1 MKLHVFIVRMAG
13 LLFLA
18 AMVAGVAIG
27 CREWTARRVVTWA
40 ELISQ
45 LGDFDRMAR
54 LDVLASPLLSS
65 YDPTGGNDDYN
76 KFLRKSR
83 TPGWVVL
90 ADLKG
95 PGYISRLWFTCSDR
109 EHPIRLFFDGEKQPR
124 IETTLADFCGTKEP
138 FFQPLAGNENFCWYS
153 FLPIPY
159 QKRLVI
165 ETREPGTEPGGWPRI
180 FHQVNYTTLP
190 PGQTVASFPTKIS
203 AEDIAQIR
211 KIREKW
217 RSFPTERPLPGSIS
231 AETNVLLGAGMAVD
245 LFDMAGPALLR
256 SLWIRPDFDAVKA
269 SAVARE
275 NILRDVVLRIRWNAS
290 PDASVEAPLGDFFGS
305 CWQRSRYQCLY
316 FGLTN
321 NTFISRWPMPFETSA
336 RISIENQGTQS
347 VVVQAGV
354 GLQPLKQWDPAWGYF
369 HSGWYRT
376 GPEDIG
382 RPHPV
387 LRMKGRGKYVG
398 CLLSATSADRS
409 YWMLEGDES
418 IRKDKEEIPGW
429 LGTGLEDYFNSG
441 WYYRNVQTFSLH
453 GLPFKAPFRTV
464 QYSLHLMNPTLFQ
477 SSLDMVF
484 ERGPNHASQGWMES
498 VAFYYMAQPCQTFS
512 RLGTSEQR
520 RPPPDELAQAT
531 LMTEAW
537 NFERLRDFKG
547 ASDYIDRYLENYTN
561 FPFTDVL
568 RLRQLAYAEREK
580 GFEPV
585 RPAYERIATSA
596 TNEIVRQFAKIL
608 LWYQQS
614 PSNALVGAYAN
625 TMTKV
630 YLDNKLIGVSGDP
643 ERMLVWGL
651 QVGPGRHVLA
661 MESQWKPYPSWTQM
675 ILRTHRGDIFTTPA
689 WKHAVNPPP
698 GWLAP
703 DYDDRS
709 WKPVGGISKGPPE
722 EPYIWVV
729 PDPFVDMQSQAGGL
743 GPCIEWLDHKK
754 TVVYRTVFELP

>member
-1 MKLHVFIVRMAG
+1 MKSYVFIVRMAG
-13 LLFLA
+13 LLLLL
-18 AMVAGVAIG
+18 AMVAGIAIG
-27 CREWTARRVVTWA
+27 CREWTAKRVITWA

-90 ADLKG
+90 TDLKG
-95 PGYISRLWFTCSDR
+95 PGYVSRLWFTCSNFQ
-109 EHPIRLFFDGEKQPR
+109 HPIRFFFDGEKQPR

-138 FFQPLAGNENFCWYS
+138 FLQPLAGNENFCWYS

-165 ETREPGTEPGGWPRI
+165 ETRETGTEPGGWPRL
-180 FHQVNYTTLP
+180 FHQINYTTLP
-190 PGQTVASFPTKIS
+190 PGQTVASFPAKIS
-203 AEDIAQIR
+203 AEDMAQIR
-211 KIREKW
+211 KIREQW
-217 RSFPTERPLPGSIS
+217 RSFPNERPLPGHVL

-275 NILRDVVLRIRWNAS
+275 NILRDVVLRIRWNQS

-321 NTFISRWPMPFETSA
+321 NTFVSRWPMPFEKSA
-336 RISIENQGTQS
+336 RISIENQGTQA

-354 GLQPLKQWDPAWGYF
+354 GLETFKQWDPAWGYF

-484 ERGPNHASQGWMES
+484 ERGPNHASKGWMES
-498 VAFYYMAQPCQTFS
+498 VAFYYMEQPCQTFA
-512 RLGTSEQR
+512 RLGTPEQR
-520 RPPPDELAQAT
+520 RPPPDVLAQAT
-531 LMTEAW
+531 LMTEIW
-537 NFERLRDFKG
+537 NFERLRDLKG
-547 ASDYIDRYLENYTN
+547 ASDYIDRYLEHYTN
-561 FPFTDVL
+561 FPFKDVL
-568 RLRQLAYAEREK
+568 RLRQLAYTEREK
-580 GFEPV
+580 GFETV
-585 RPAYERIATSA
+585 RPAYEQIAAST
-596 TNEIVRQFAKIL
+596 TNEMVRQFANIL

-614 PSNALVGAYAN
+614 PSNAMVGAYAN
-625 TMTKV
+625 TRTRLF
-630 YLDNKLIGVSGDP
+630 LDNKLIGEAGDP
-643 ERMLVWGL
+643 ERMLVWGIP
-651 QVGPGRHVLA
+651 VGPGRHVLA
-661 MESQWKPYPSWTQM
+661 MEVQYKPYPSWVQM
-675 ILRTHRGDIFTTPA
+675 ILRTHRGDVFTMPG
-689 WKHAVNPPP
+689 WKYAVNPLP
-698 GWLAP
+698 GWLNA

-709 WKPVGGISKGPPE
+709 WKLLDSVTKGPPE
-722 EPYIWVV
+722 EPYIWVM
-729 PDPFVDMQSQAGGL
+729 PDPFVDVAKAGGL
-743 GPCIEWLDHKK
+743 AASFECKDQKK
-754 TVVYRTVFELP
+754 TAVYRTVFDLP